1 MAAETRCSAGRPTGK
16 INSQRE
22 INKNSHQSPPVFEI
36 FHRLLACQ
44 IWHGSAVPIQ
54 PGPSLTSPA
63 SFRSTLVPAAVSALR
78 LQIGLLS
85 ALVLLSTITSAQ
97 EPQPAADQLLLHL
110 PLQTDFRD
118 TVSGRVLAGTDDRP
132 QPSGGA
138 AFLRGAPLTI
148 PAELLKSLGTGDFTV
163 STWLRFA
170 PDGSGHTGDLLCQ
183 YDPARR
189 RGLHLTL
196 KTATGITSCQSN
208 LRHLQFGI
216 DDDRGGVWQKVGR
229 PGDSI
234 LAFALAVHENELYAG
249 TCEPAA
255 GKSGRV
261 YRYDGDSR
269 WIDCGA
275 PDQSNSVT
283 SMAVWR
289 GRLYA
294 GTGKYRLAGSSL
306 AESPNAELGGRIFR
320 YEGGTRWKLCGQL
333 PGTEAVGGLVVFRDR
348 LYASSLYK
356 PAGFFRLEP
365 DSTEWTA
372 LPIPRSPD
380 DSGQPTDR
388 RVESL
393 HVTADAIVASS
404 YDGGHVYRFD
414 GTAWQDL
421 GRLGENTQTYSFVSL
436 NGQLLVGTWPSGRVY
451 SHAADGSWQDAG
463 RLGEE
468 LEVMGMLVHNGRL
481 FAGSLPLGQVY
492 TLDAPGRWVLSA
504 RLDQTPDVKY
514 RRVWTMAEHRG
525 ALFCSTLPSG
535 EVWTY
540 RQGRQV
546 QWGDTLPEGWQH
558 VAAVRT
564 GEQLTL
570 FLNGRELASSAAP
583 TAGERPYDLSTQA
596 PLQIGGGTN
605 GALGGFLKELRIHSR
620 ALTPAEI
627 RQLATAQ

>member
-1 MAAETRCSAGRPTGK
+1 M
-16 INSQRE
+16 
-22 INKNSHQSPPVFEI
+22 F
-36 FHRLLACQ
+36 
-44 IWHGSAVPIQ
+44 
-54 PGPSLTSPA
+54 
-63 SFRSTLVPAAVSALR
+63 AAVSAAPRVAWLVSAAV
-78 LQIGLLS
+78 ILS
-85 ALVLLSTITSAQ
+85 LPASAQ
-97 EPQPAADQLLLHL
+97 SPQVSSADLLLHL
-110 PLQTDFRD
+110 PLRTDYRE
-118 TVSGRVLAGTDDRP
+118 TVSGLVLPGTADRP
-132 QPSGGA
+132 RPADGA
-138 AFLRGAPLTI
+138 AFLGGVPLTI
-148 PAELLKSLGTGDFTV
+148 PAETLSSLGTGDFTL
-163 STWLRFA
+163 STWLRVA
-170 PDGSGHTGDLLCQ
+170 VDGSGHTGDLLCQ

-196 KTATGITSCQSN
+196 KTATGVTSSQSN

-216 DDDRGGVWQKVGR
+216 DDDRGGTWQPCGR

-234 LAFALAVHENELYAG
+234 LAFSLAVHENELYAG

-261 YRYDGDSR
+261 YRYAGESS

-289 GRLYA
+289 GHLYV
-294 GTGKYRLAGSSL
+294 GTGKYRLGGSSL
-306 AESPNAELGGRIFR
+306 TESPNTEPGGRIFR
-320 YEGGTRWKLCGQL
+320 YEGGTRWTMCGQL

-365 DSTEWTA
+365 ESEQWTS
-372 LPIPRSPD
+372 LPIPQSPD
-380 DSGQPTDR
+380 ASGQLTDR

-393 HVTADAIVASS
+393 HVTEDSLVAGS

-414 GTAWQDL
+414 GSSWQDL

-436 NGQLLVGTWPSGRVY
+436 NGQLLVGTWPSGRAY
-451 SHAADGSWQDAG
+451 SRVADGNWQDAG

-492 TLDAPGRWVLSA
+492 TLDAPGHWQLSA
-504 RLDQTPDVKY
+504 QLDQTPNVKY

-525 ALFCSTLPSG
+525 ELFCSTLPSG
-535 EVWTY
+535 VVWRY

-546 QWGDTLPEGWQH
+546 QWGQSLAGGWQH

-564 GEQLTL
+564 GGKLTL
-570 FLNGRELASSAAP
+570 FLNGREVARAAASEP
-583 TAGERPYDLSTQA
+583 GERLFDLTTQS

-605 GALGGFLKELRIHSR
+605 GALGGFLRDLRIHAR
-620 ALTPAEI
+620 ALTEAEI
-627 RQLATAQ
+627 GQLAEQP